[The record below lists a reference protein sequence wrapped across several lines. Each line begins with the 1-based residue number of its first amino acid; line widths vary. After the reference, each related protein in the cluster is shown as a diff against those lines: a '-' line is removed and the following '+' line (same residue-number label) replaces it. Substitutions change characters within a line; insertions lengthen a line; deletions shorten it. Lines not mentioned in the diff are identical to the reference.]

1 MGSLLGGQAAAEL
14 SSLTVIQHMPLLRGT
29 WLLCI
34 PTGRRRVMD
43 EEAMCSAALPSLGV
57 GRFALKPVPEKWM

>member
-29 WLLCI
+29 ILLCI
-34 PTGRRRVMD
+34 PTGTRRAMD
-43 EEAMCSAALPSLGV
+43 EEAMCSAAPSYLGCQ
-57 GRFALKPVPEKWM
+57 GLL